1 MNGALL
7 LLALLAG
14 PDAGTPW
21 NGWPADSGPRTEV
34 KRPQVKPEDQEVVKN
49 LELLEHLDET
59 SDLELL
65 QELSVE
71 R

>member
-1 MNGALL
+1 MSLFLFLALL
-7 LLALLAG
+7 LHA
-14 PDAGTPW
+14 DAGVAVP
-21 NGWPADSGPRTEV
+21 PVPPPVKVAPRADDP
-34 KRPQVKPEDQEVVKN
+34 EVVKN
-49 LELLEHLDET
+49 LELLELMDET